1 MTDMMN
7 FRTVTLPEEAEDFAP
22 TIRPRIPQPV
32 RHAPIGKVVDI
43 RGGGGRIE
51 LEASRIADVARD
63 PDPSIA
69 LSGQVGGHVK
79 LDAGNRWLLANVRSL
94 TLTDGEAGMVSA
106 DIDFLGEGEEDEQ
119 TGKLI
124 NFRRGITGYPPPGAK
139 VFPVSGQDMRQMF

>member
-7 FRTVTLPEEAEDFAP
+7 FKTVTLPEEAEDFAP

-32 RHAPIGKVVDI
+32 RHSPIGKVVDI

-51 LEASRIADVARD
+51 LEASRIAEISRD

-79 LDAGNRWLLANVRSL
+79 LEAGRAWQRANVRRL
-94 TLTDGEAGMVSA
+94 TQGDGDVGMS
-106 DIDFLGEGEEDEQ
+106 
-119 TGKLI
+119 
-124 NFRRGITGYPPPGAK
+124 
-139 VFPVSGQDMRQMF
+139 

>member
-7 FRTVTLPEEAEDFAP
+7 FKTVTLPEEAEDFAP

-43 RGGGGRIE
+43 RGGGGRVA
-51 LEASRIADVARD
+51 LEASRIADIARD

-79 LDAGNRWLLANVRSL
+79 LEAGNRWLLANVRSL

-106 DIDFLGEGEEDEQ
+106 DIDFLGDRKRPEVHHVGHAAVRAPAV
-119 TGKLI
+119 L
-124 NFRRGITGYPPPGAK
+124 RRP
-139 VFPVSGQDMRQMF
+139 S